1 MLDSHLFPTLDH
13 LREKYQIEEQGRD
26 RGTDGEP
33 PATQA
38 GLDPVET
45 EVFEHCNNYYSKL
58 LGEYRRKQL
67 AFDEIRKGSGVTPG
81 QLDADADQA
90 CTEIRN
96 TYSKQREELR
106 THAKEARNAIKELN
120 RFKEENEISRP
131 PDIPDS
137 TKLSWGI
144 LGAILLLETLIN
156 GFFFGE
162 QLGGRIFDGISQAVL
177 ISLGNVLVLG
187 LLGKL
192 VIGQIVH
199 HLSLHRF
206 TGWVGLLAVVL
217 PLALA
222 FNLGVAHYRD
232 ALPDDYPNTGAEC
245 YRTDDDGVSGPTE
258 ADQEAVCLL
267 RTSTFTLSGFKS
279 YLLLFIGLA
288 MCAIAIWDWA
298 FHMTDP
304 YPGYGKRERERR
316 KNEGWLDAA
325 KDDATTELDA
335 VHRDS
340 VAHQNAA
347 FEDPVA
353 RRQRLIAAYKD
364 VSTLAE
370 QIGNQRRD
378 LEVSCSGAIQLYRGA
393 NIAARPEEFR
403 MAIPSHW
410 EQPWKATWD
419 TPEPPP
425 EEPDDRE
432 TAATAEAEKES
443 AIQAKR
449 DRIARLD
456 ACHREMMI
464 DMRRAAKLHG

>member
-1 MLDSHLFPTLDH
+1 MLDSHSFPTLDH
-13 LREKYQIEEQGRD
+13 LREKYQIEERGRD
-26 RGTDGEP
+26 RGSDGEP
-33 PATQA
+33 SATQS

-45 EVFEHCNNYYSKL
+45 EIFEHCNSYYSEL
-58 LGEYRRKQL
+58 LDEYRRKQL

-96 TYSKQREELR
+96 TYGRHREDLR
-106 THAKEARNAIKELN
+106 TQAKDARGAIEELN

-144 LGAILLLETLIN
+144 LGVIVLLETLIN

-177 ISLGNVLVLG
+177 ISLGNVFVIG

-192 VIGQIVH
+192 VIGRIAH
-199 HLSLHRF
+199 HLSFHRL
-206 TGWVGLLAVVL
+206 TGWVGLIAVVV

-232 ALPDDYPNTGAEC
+232 ALPEDYPNPEAEC
-245 YRTDDDGVSGPTE
+245 YRTNDEGASGSTDADRE
-258 ADQEAVCLL
+258 ALCLL
-267 RTSTFTLSGFKS
+267 RTSTFSLSGIQS
-279 YLLLFIGLA
+279 YLLLVIGLA
-288 MCAIAIWDWA
+288 MCGIAIWDWT
-298 FHMTDP
+298 FHMNDP
-304 YPGYGKRERERR
+304 YPGYGKRERQRR
-316 KNEGWLDAA
+316 KKEDWLEAS
-325 KDDATTELDA
+325 KDDATTELEA
-335 VHRDS
+335 VRRDS

-364 VSTLAE
+364 LCTFVDRVR
-370 QIGNQRRD
+370 NRRGD
-378 LEVSCSGAIQLYRGA
+378 LEVSCAGAIQLYRGA

-403 MAIPSHW
+403 AAIPGHW
-410 EQPWKATWD
+410 QQPWTASWD

-425 EEPDDRE
+425 EPNWG
-432 TAATAEAEKES
+432 TAADAEEAKDS
-443 AIQAKR
+443 AMQAKR
-449 DRIARLD
+449 ARLARLD
-456 ACHREMMI
+456 ACHKEMMT
-464 DMRRAAKLHG
+464 DMRRTAKLHG